1 MTDCFLVVIT
11 SLTISLL
18 LYSFIYI
25 HPFIHSFIHSCFSKR
40 MLRLRLRDEEQ
51 FLTLRRTNDF
61 ASLKLRTPVELLL
74 QICDQYWEEAMKNKN
89 NSLLA

>member
-25 HPFIHSFIHSCFSKR
+25 HSLIHSCFSKR